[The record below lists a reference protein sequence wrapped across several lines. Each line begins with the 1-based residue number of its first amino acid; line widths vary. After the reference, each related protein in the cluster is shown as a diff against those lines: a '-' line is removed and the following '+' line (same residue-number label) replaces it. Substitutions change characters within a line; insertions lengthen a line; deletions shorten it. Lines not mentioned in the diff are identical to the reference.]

1 MRAKTCHCYTCKKD
15 FHSLGIMRHR
25 AMHRDK
31 KENCRIELSTGI
43 YTYEYADKPKTGCS
57 KCTFTSVRN
66 NAGDGCPKCYRGR
79 MEYTND

>member
-1 MRAKTCHCYTCKKD
+1 MRTKTCYCYTCNKA

-31 KENCRIELSTGI
+31 REDCKIELKNGV
-43 YTYEYADKPKTGCS
+43 YEYHYAKPKTGCS
-57 KCTFTSVRN
+57 KCDFTSTKN

-79 MEYTND
+79 MEYTR